1 MEFKEFAQRPDA
13 YAKLC
18 SMIGPS
24 IYGHSDVKKAIACLL
39 FGGSK
44 KVYHSYQVTDVS
56 SEAMLIRL
64 PADSVLMLCFKLL
77 LLQRLPDGVRL
88 RGDIHVLLL
97 GDPSTAKSQASIG

>member
-44 KVYHSYQVTDVS
+44 KVYVHQVS
-56 SEAMLIRL
+56 RIFSEKQ
-64 PADSVLMLCFKLL
+64 S
-77 LLQRLPDGVRL
+77 
-88 RGDIHVLLL
+88 
-97 GDPSTAKSQASIG
+97 

>member
-13 YAKLC
+13 YTKIC

-44 KVYHSYQVTDVS
+44 KVFGLTQW
-56 SEAMLIRL
+56 L
-64 PADSVLMLCFKLL
+64 LCFWQFNYLFSGQFL
-77 LLQRLPDGVRL
+77 VLP
-88 RGDIHVLLL
+88 
-97 GDPSTAKSQASIG
+97 

>member
-44 KVYHSYQVTDVS
+44 KVRILINPLICFQKKKCYPICPNGLHAAVRPTLTA
-56 SEAMLIRL
+56 EA
-64 PADSVLMLCFKLL
+64 
-77 LLQRLPDGVRL
+77 
-88 RGDIHVLLL
+88 
-97 GDPSTAKSQASIG
+97 T

>member
-44 KVYHSYQVTDVS
+44 K
-56 SEAMLIRL
+56 ACILIKPL
-64 PADSVLMLCFKLL
+64 ICV
-77 LLQRLPDGVRL
+77 Q
-88 RGDIHVLLL
+88 
-97 GDPSTAKSQASIG
+97 

>member
-44 KVYHSYQVTDVS
+44 KVYV
-56 SEAMLIRL
+56 LI
-64 PADSVLMLCFKLL
+64 K
-77 LLQRLPDGVRL
+77 
-88 RGDIHVLLL
+88 
-97 GDPSTAKSQASIG
+97 

>member
-24 IYGHSDVKKAIACLL
+24 IYGHADVKKAIACLL

-44 KVYHSYQVTDVS
+44 KVFD
-56 SEAMLIRL
+56 LIQW
-64 PADSVLMLCFKLL
+64 LMCFW
-77 LLQRLPDGVRL
+77 
-88 RGDIHVLLL
+88 
-97 GDPSTAKSQASIG
+97 

>member
-13 YAKLC
+13 YAKIC

-44 KVYHSYQVTDVS
+44 KVFCSYPVAQMFLV
-56 SEAMLIRL
+56 I
-64 PADSVLMLCFKLL
+64 
-77 LLQRLPDGVRL
+77 
-88 RGDIHVLLL
+88 
-97 GDPSTAKSQASIG
+97 

>member
-44 KVYHSYQVTDVS
+44 KVCILIKKLICFQKKNAIPFALIVFPCCASNYSYC
-56 SEAMLIRL
+56 RGY
-64 PADSVLMLCFKLL
+64 LM
-77 LLQRLPDGVRL
+77 VY
-88 RGDIHVLLL
+88 V
-97 GDPSTAKSQASIG
+97 